1 MTDTDAR
8 GETDGEDEDGLD
20 RLFPFEED
28 PEDGDSDDDG
38 SDSNLEDS
46 NPDADSASNAQGN
59 AGYGGSTTDR
69 PAEGE
74 SEDEVELKG
83 DVTDDGEQEP
93 EANATHETNAD
104 LEGDVNRDEDANL
117 EGDVN
122 LDGDV
127 ELGEETLGPVRAPG
141 QTGSTA
147 GGFDGDL
154 SSLGDDTR
162 IERDEPPEQP
172 AGNRLSTGIEPLDR
186 QLEGGI
192 PPGRLVTFVAPP
204 DTQSELLIKE
214 LATQRNTLYLSTI
227 RPRWE
232 IEEELRDHIQRNH
245 EAGDARDARIEQLP
259 TDARLETARTYID
272 DLDNRSLLIVNAANE
287 LETEAEH
294 RYAEFLNAVKEAL
307 WDTAS
312 IGLFYQIKDEQSPPG
327 RTITLRRSDL
337 VWELHKSMKNTGI
350 DNFLEVSK
358 FRGGSALGDPLKLKL
373 TDEVEID
380 TSRDIA

>member
-8 GETDGEDEDGLD
+8 GETDREDENGLD

-28 PEDGDSDDDG
+28 SEDRESDADDSE
-38 SDSNLEDS
+38 SNHEDS
-46 NPDADSASNAQGN
+46 EPDADSSSETQRGAVHR
-59 AGYGGSTTDR
+59 STTADR
-69 PAEGE
+69 AVDGETDGEVDLVGDVDLKGDGE
-74 SEDEVELKG
+74 SE
-83 DVTDDGEQEP
+83 
-93 EANATHETNAD
+93 
-104 LEGDVNRDEDANL
+104 
-117 EGDVN
+117 
-122 LDGDV
+122 GDV
-127 ELGEETLGPVRAPG
+127 ELEEDVNIGEGTLGPVRDPG
-141 QTGSTA
+141 PTSSGE
-147 GGFDGDL
+147 GGLEGDL
-154 SSLGDDTR
+154 SALEDDSQGDR
-162 IERDEPPEQP
+162 KQPPEQP

-186 QLEGGI
+186 RLDGGI

-214 LATQRNTLYLSTI
+214 LATERNTLYLSTI

-245 EAGDARDARIEQLP
+245 DSGDTREARIEQLP

-272 DLDNRSLLIVNAANE
+272 DLENRSLLIVNAANE
-287 LETEAEH
+287 LEDEAEH

-312 IGLFYQIKDEQSPPG
+312 IGLFYQIKDDQSPPS

-337 VWELHKSMKNTGI
+337 VWELHKSMQNTGI
-350 DNFLEVSK
+350 DNYLEVSK
-358 FRGGSALGDPLKLKL
+358 FRGGKALGDPLKLEL